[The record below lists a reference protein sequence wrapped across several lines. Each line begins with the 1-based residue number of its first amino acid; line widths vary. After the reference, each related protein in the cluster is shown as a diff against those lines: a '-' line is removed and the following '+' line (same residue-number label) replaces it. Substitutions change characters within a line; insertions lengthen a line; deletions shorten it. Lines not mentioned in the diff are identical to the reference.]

1 MEFYATD
8 LPCVHSSAHSSS
20 PDSPVSLEVPMHSES
35 TSSFLQG
42 LPSSWSTQSVL
53 PSSYNSN
60 QAFGTE
66 NPAFSSQS
74 LNNGISVSSNGKA
87 DAETA
92 PVEGERRDTE
102 KDEENK
108 LNADFSNI

>member
-1 MEFYATD
+1 
-8 LPCVHSSAHSSS
+8 
-20 PDSPVSLEVPMHSES
+20 MHAES
-35 TSSFLQG
+35 TSAFLHE

-53 PSSYNSN
+53 PSSYSSN

-74 LNNGISVSSNGKA
+74 LNNGMSESSNDKENI
-87 DAETA
+87 ETA

-108 LNADFSNI
+108 LNEDFSNI